1 MGSVGDSY
9 DNAMAEA
16 FWSSLKRELV
26 DVSHFRTIAE
36 ARAAVFEWII
46 WYNRK
51 RPHSSLGYITPE
63 EFEAGVLQYK
73 KAA

>member
-1 MGSVGDSY
+1 
-9 DNAMAEA
+9 MAEA

-26 DVSHFRTIAE
+26 DVTHFRTIAE
-36 ARAAVFEWII
+36 ARAAVFDWVI

-51 RPHSSLGYITPE
+51 RLHSSLAYITPE
-63 EFEAGVLQYK
+63 EFEESLLQYT